1 MFCFCLHFLRDD
13 QSPMSHHFSRGHQ
26 FRNGARQAMADFV
39 ITSWDLLAGRCIMLS
54 RLALRPS
61 LLLSPSIRQFSQS
74 VLRPARFGG
83 GSSSTG
89 FSRFT
94 QQTGIGIRTGK
105 TLKERLLGPTTG
117 APYIYGTYALAGAS
131 LFGIGALMYYG
142 LISKEQSILQASALW
157 PQYVRERLSSTYSY
171 LAGSL
176 AVTAASGV
184 AASRNAAIMRL
195 TQAGGVMG
203 LFATLAVII
212 GTGML
217 CRSIDYDSTVAKH
230 FAWMLHCGAMGAV
243 LAPMVYLGGPVL
255 MRAAW
260 YTAGIVA
267 GLSATAI
274 TAPSE
279 KFLMMS
285 GPLAMGLGVVFVANI
300 GTFFFHPGSALG
312 AGLMSIVLYG
322 GLILFSAFLLH
333 DTQRVVKHAQ
343 IHPQRGQMMYGMPE
357 VRSYD
362 PINAQLSIYM
372 DVLNIFMRMAMIMG
386 GMGGNRRK

>member
-1 MFCFCLHFLRDD
+1 LTF
-13 QSPMSHHFSRGHQ
+13 
-26 FRNGARQAMADFV
+26 
-39 ITSWDLLAGRCIMLS
+39 LLAGN
-54 RLALRPS
+54 
-61 LLLSPSIRQFSQS
+61 
-74 VLRPARFGG
+74 
-83 GSSSTG
+83 
-89 FSRFT
+89 
-94 QQTGIGIRTGK
+94 
-105 TLKERLLGPTTG
+105 
-117 APYIYGTYALAGAS
+117 
-131 LFGIGALMYYG
+131 
-142 LISKEQSILQASALW
+142 
-157 PQYVRERLSSTYSY
+157 
-171 LAGSL
+171 
-176 AVTAASGV
+176 
-184 AASRNAAIMRL
+184 RN
-195 TQAGGVMG
+195 T
-203 LFATLAVII
+203 VII

-230 FAWMLHCGAMGAV
+230 LAWMLHCAAMGAV
-243 LAPMVYLGGPVL
+243 LAPMVYMGGPVL

-343 IHPQRGQMMYGMPE
+343 MHQQHVKMHGMPDIK
-357 VRSYD
+357 SYD
-362 PINAQLSIYM
+362 PINAQLSIYL
-372 DVLNIFMRMAMIMG
+372 DVLNIFIRLAMIMG
-386 GMGGNRRK
+386 GMNGGRKK

>member
-1 MFCFCLHFLRDD
+1 
-13 QSPMSHHFSRGHQ
+13 
-26 FRNGARQAMADFV
+26 
-39 ITSWDLLAGRCIMLS
+39 MLS
-54 RLALRPS
+54 RLALRPPLVVPIS
-61 LLLSPSIRQFSQS
+61 VRQFSKS
-74 VLRPARFGG
+74 LLRPARFGG
-83 GSSSTG
+83 SGSG
-89 FSRFT
+89 GVHRF
-94 QQTGIGIRTGK
+94 GIGVRAGK

-117 APYIYGTYALAGAS
+117 APYVYGTYALAGAS
-131 LFGIGALMYYG
+131 VFGIGALMYYG
-142 LISKEQSILQASALW
+142 LVSKEQSILQASALW
-157 PQYVRERLSSTYSY
+157 PTYVRERLSSTYSY

-176 AVTAASGV
+176 AMTAASGV

-195 TQAGGVMG
+195 TQSGGILG

-230 FAWMLHCGAMGAV
+230 LAWMLHCGAMGAV
-243 LAPMVYLGGPVL
+243 LAPMVYMGGPVL

-333 DTQRVVKHAQ
+333 DTQRVIRHAQ
-343 IHPQRGQMMYGMPE
+343 MYPQHGKMYGMPDIK
-357 VRSYD
+357 SYD
-362 PINAQLSIYM
+362 PINAQLSIYL
-372 DVLNIFMRMAMIMG
+372 DILNIFIRMAMIMG
-386 GMGGNRRK
+386 GMNGGRKK

>member
-1 MFCFCLHFLRDD
+1 
-13 QSPMSHHFSRGHQ
+13 
-26 FRNGARQAMADFV
+26 
-39 ITSWDLLAGRCIMLS
+39 MLS

-61 LLLSPSIRQFSQS
+61 ILLSPSIRQFSHS

-83 GSSSTG
+83 GGSSTG
-89 FSRFT
+89 FTRFT

-117 APYIYGTYALAGAS
+117 APYIFGTYALAGAS
-131 LFGIGALMYYG
+131 IFGIGALMYYG
-142 LISKEQSILQASALW
+142 LISKEQSILQGSALW
-157 PQYVRERLSSTYSY
+157 PQYVRDRLSSTYSY

-184 AASRNAAIMRL
+184 AASRNPAIMRL

-217 CRSIDYDSTVAKH
+217 CRSIDYDSTIAKH

-243 LAPMVYLGGPVL
+243 LAPMCYIGGPVL

-343 IHPQRGQMMYGMPE
+343 IYPQRDHMMYGMPE

-372 DVLNIFMRMAMIMG
+372 DVLNIFMRMAMIMS
-386 GMGGNRRK
+386 GMSGNRRK

>member
-1 MFCFCLHFLRDD
+1 
-13 QSPMSHHFSRGHQ
+13 
-26 FRNGARQAMADFV
+26 
-39 ITSWDLLAGRCIMLS
+39 MLS

-61 LLLSPSIRQFSQS
+61 LVVPVSVRQFSKS
-74 VLRPARFGG
+74 LLRPARFGG
-83 GSSSTG
+83 SGAGGGSG
-89 FSRFT
+89 GVHRFAE
-94 QQTGIGIRTGK
+94 QAGVGVRAGK

-117 APYIYGTYALAGAS
+117 APYVYGTYALAGAS
-131 LFGIGALMYYG
+131 IFGIGALMYYG
-142 LISKEQSILQASALW
+142 LVSKEQSILQASALW
-157 PQYVRERLSSTYSY
+157 PAYVRERLSTTYSY

-176 AVTAASGV
+176 VVTAASGV

-195 TQAGGVMG
+195 TQSGGILG

-217 CRSIDYDSTVAKH
+217 CRAIDYDSTVAKH
-230 FAWMLHCGAMGAV
+230 LAWLLHCGAMGAV
-243 LAPMVYLGGPVL
+243 LAPMVYMGGPVL

-333 DTQRVVKHAQ
+333 DTQRVVKLAQ
-343 IHPQRGQMMYGMPE
+343 IYPQRGQMYGMQE
-357 VRSYD
+357 IRSFD
-362 PINAQLSIYM
+362 PINAQLSIYL
-372 DVLNIFMRMAMIMG
+372 DVLNIFIRMAMIMSGMSG
-386 GMGGNRRK
+386 GRKK

>member
-1 MFCFCLHFLRDD
+1 MG
-13 QSPMSHHFSRGHQ
+13 RGT
-26 FRNGARQAMADFV
+26 N
-39 ITSWDLLAGRCIMLS
+39 
-54 RLALRPS
+54 
-61 LLLSPSIRQFSQS
+61 
-74 VLRPARFGG
+74 
-83 GSSSTG
+83 
-89 FSRFT
+89 
-94 QQTGIGIRTGK
+94 TGIQGHSGSIGIGVRTGK

-131 LFGIGALMYYG
+131 VAGLGALMYYG
-142 LISKEQSILQASALW
+142 LVSKEQSLLQSSALW
-157 PQYVRERLSSTYSY
+157 PSYVRERLSSTYSY

-230 FAWMLHCGAMGAV
+230 LAWMLHCGAMGAV
-243 LAPMVYLGGPVL
+243 LAPMVYMGGPVL

-279 KFLMMS
+279 KFLMMT

-300 GTFFFHPGSALG
+300 GTFFFSPGSALG

-343 IHPQRGQMMYGMPE
+343 IYPRREQLYGMSRE
-357 VRSYD
+357 IKSYD
-362 PINAQLSIYM
+362 PINALVFYLISFLEY
-372 DVLNIFMRMAMIMG
+372 VR
-386 GMGGNRRK
+386 

>member
-1 MFCFCLHFLRDD
+1 MGRSGSTGLH
-13 QSPMSHHFSRGHQ
+13 
-26 FRNGARQAMADFV
+26 
-39 ITSWDLLAGRCIMLS
+39 
-54 RLALRPS
+54 
-61 LLLSPSIRQFSQS
+61 
-74 VLRPARFGG
+74 RFGE
-83 GSSSTG
+83 
-89 FSRFT
+89 
-94 QQTGIGIRTGK
+94 QAGIGVRTGK

-131 LFGIGALMYYG
+131 VLGVGALMYYG
-142 LISKEQSILQASALW
+142 LASKEQSILAQSALW
-157 PQYVRERLSSTYSY
+157 PSYVRERLSSTYSY
-171 LAGSL
+171 LAGGL

-184 AASRNAAIMRL
+184 AASRSAAIMRL
-195 TQAGGVMG
+195 TQAGGVLG
-203 LFATLAVII
+203 LFASLAVII

-230 FAWMLHCGAMGAV
+230 LAWMLHCGAMGCV
-243 LAPMVYLGGPVL
+243 LAPMVYMGGPVL

-343 IHPQRGQMMYGMPE
+343 MYPRREQMYGMPMDIK
-357 VRSYD
+357 SYD

-372 DVLNIFMRMAMIMG
+372 DVLNIFIRMAMIMS
-386 GMGGNRRK
+386 GMGGGRRK

>member
-1 MFCFCLHFLRDD
+1 
-13 QSPMSHHFSRGHQ
+13 
-26 FRNGARQAMADFV
+26 
-39 ITSWDLLAGRCIMLS
+39 MLS

-61 LLLSPSIRQFSQS
+61 LLISPSVRQLSMS
-74 VLRPARFGG
+74 VLKTARMGRSSTTGIHRFGE
-83 GSSSTG
+83 
-89 FSRFT
+89 
-94 QQTGIGIRTGK
+94 QAGIGVRTGK

-131 LFGIGALMYYG
+131 VFGVGALMYYG
-142 LISKEQSILQASALW
+142 LVSKEQSILQSSALW
-157 PQYVRERLSSTYSY
+157 PAYVRERLASTYSY
-171 LAGSL
+171 LAGGL

-217 CRSIDYDSTVAKH
+217 CRSIDYDSTIAKH
-230 FAWMLHCGAMGAV
+230 LAWMLHCGAMGAV
-243 LAPMVYLGGPVL
+243 LAPLVYMGGPVL

-260 YTAGIVA
+260 YTAGIVG

-300 GTFFFHPGSALG
+300 GTFFFHPGNCPWSGFDVDRYVWWPDSL
-312 AGLMSIVLYG
+312 LSIFTVRYPTCRKARSNLSSPRRNVRNASEHQELRSYQRP
-322 GLILFSAFLLH
+322 AFNLH
-333 DTQRVVKHAQ
+333 GC
-343 IHPQRGQMMYGMPE
+343 IEYLHPNGDDHGRYERKSKE
-357 VRSYD
+357 VRK
-362 PINAQLSIYM
+362 PIAQY
-372 DVLNIFMRMAMIMG
+372 
-386 GMGGNRRK
+386 RKDENFNYCLETSSTRQ

>member
-1 MFCFCLHFLRDD
+1 
-13 QSPMSHHFSRGHQ
+13 
-26 FRNGARQAMADFV
+26 
-39 ITSWDLLAGRCIMLS
+39 MLS
-54 RLALRPS
+54 RIALRPS
-61 LLLSPSIRQFSQS
+61 LLVSPSFRQFSKT
-74 VLRPARFGG
+74 VLSNARMGRSGSTGLHRFGE
-83 GSSSTG
+83 
-89 FSRFT
+89 
-94 QQTGIGIRTGK
+94 QAGIGVRTGK

-131 LFGIGALMYYG
+131 VLGVGALMYYG
-142 LISKEQSILQASALW
+142 LASKEQSILAQSALW
-157 PQYVRERLSSTYSY
+157 PSYVRERLSSTYSY
-171 LAGSL
+171 LAGGL

-184 AASRNAAIMRL
+184 AASRSAAIMRL
-195 TQAGGVMG
+195 TQAGGVLG
-203 LFATLAVII
+203 LFASLAVII

-230 FAWMLHCGAMGAV
+230 LAWMLHC
-243 LAPMVYLGGPVL
+243 
-255 MRAAW
+255 
-260 YTAGIVA
+260 

-343 IHPQRGQMMYGMPE
+343 MYPRREQMYGMPMDIK
-357 VRSYD
+357 SYD
-362 PINAQLSIYM
+362 PINAYVGPFFSFLI
-372 DVLNIFMRMAMIMG
+372 R
-386 GMGGNRRK
+386 

>member
-1 MFCFCLHFLRDD
+1 
-13 QSPMSHHFSRGHQ
+13 
-26 FRNGARQAMADFV
+26 
-39 ITSWDLLAGRCIMLS
+39 MLS
-54 RLALRPS
+54 RFALRPS
-61 LLLSPSIRQFSQS
+61 LLISPSVRQLSKT
-74 VLRPARFGG
+74 VLNTARMGRSGSGSTGIHRFGE
-83 GSSSTG
+83 
-89 FSRFT
+89 
-94 QQTGIGIRTGK
+94 QAGIGVRTGK

-117 APYIYGTYALAGAS
+117 APYVYGTYALAGAS
-131 LFGIGALMYYG
+131 VAGIGALMYYG
-142 LISKEQSILQASALW
+142 LISKEQSILQSSALW
-157 PQYVRERLSSTYSY
+157 PPYVRERLSSTYSY
-171 LAGSL
+171 LAGGL

-184 AASRNAAIMRL
+184 AASRSPAIMRL
-195 TQAGGVMG
+195 TQAGGVLG
-203 LFATLAVII
+203 LFASLAVII

-217 CRSIDYDSTVAKH
+217 CRAIDYDSTVAKH
-230 FAWMLHCGAMGAV
+230 LAWMLHCGAMGAV
-243 LAPMVYLGGPVL
+243 LAPLVYLGGPVL

-260 YTAGIVA
+260 YTAGIVG

-285 GPLAMGLGVVFVANI
+285 GPLAMGLGVVFVANV
-300 GTFFFHPGSALG
+300 GAFFFHPGSAVG

-343 IHPQRGQMMYGMPE
+343 FYPRREDVMYGMPE
-357 VRSYD
+357 FRSYD

-386 GMGGNRRK
+386 GMNGSRRK

>member
-1 MFCFCLHFLRDD
+1 EGSGFILSTHYLK
-13 QSPMSHHFSRGHQ
+13 
-26 FRNGARQAMADFV
+26 
-39 ITSWDLLAGRCIMLS
+39 MLS
-54 RLALRPS
+54 RFAIRPS
-61 LLLSPSIRQFSQS
+61 LCISPSVRQFSKTIFNNARMGRGS
-74 VLRPARFGG
+74 TGIHRFGE
-83 GSSSTG
+83 SV
-89 FSRFT
+89 
-94 QQTGIGIRTGK
+94 GIGVRPGK

-117 APYIYGTYALAGAS
+117 APYIYGSYALAGAS
-131 LFGIGALMYYG
+131 VFGVGALMYYG
-142 LISKEQSILQASALW
+142 LVSKEQSILQSSALW
-157 PQYVRERLSSTYSY
+157 PAYVRERLSSTYSY

-195 TQAGGVMG
+195 TQTGGILG

-217 CRSIDYDSTVAKH
+217 CRAIDYDSTVAKH
-230 FAWMLHCGAMGAV
+230 LAWMLHCGAMGAV
-243 LAPMVYLGGPVL
+243 LAPLVYMGGPVL

-260 YTAGIVA
+260 YTAGIVG

-300 GTFFFHPGSALG
+300 GTFFFHPGTALG
-312 AGLMSIVLYG
+312 AGLMSIVMYG

-343 IHPQRGQMMYGMPE
+343 IYPRREDAMMYGMPMTNAIK
-357 VRSYD
+357 SYD
-362 PINAQLSIYM
+362 PINAQLSIYL
-372 DVLNIFMRMAMIMG
+372 DVLNIFIRLAMIMG
-386 GMGGNRRK
+386 GMSGNRRK

>member
-1 MFCFCLHFLRDD
+1 
-13 QSPMSHHFSRGHQ
+13 
-26 FRNGARQAMADFV
+26 
-39 ITSWDLLAGRCIMLS
+39 MLS
-54 RLALRPS
+54 RFALRPS
-61 LLLSPSIRQFSQS
+61 LLISPSVRQLSKS
-74 VLRPARFGG
+74 VLKTARMGRSGATGIHRFGE
-83 GSSSTG
+83 
-89 FSRFT
+89 
-94 QQTGIGIRTGK
+94 QAGIGVRTGK

-131 LFGIGALMYYG
+131 VLGVGALMYYG
-142 LISKEQSILQASALW
+142 LVSKEQSILQSSALW
-157 PQYVRERLSSTYSY
+157 PAYVRERLSSTYSY

-230 FAWMLHCGAMGAV
+230 LAWMLHCGAMGAV
-243 LAPMVYLGGPVL
+243 LAPLVYMGGPVL
-255 MRAAW
+255 MRAW
-260 YTAGIVA
+260 VHCCIV
-267 GLSATAI
+267 GDLLQRI

-312 AGLMSIVLYG
+312 AGLMSIVMYG

-333 DTQRVVKHAQ
+333 DTQRVVQHAQ
-343 IHPQRGQMMYGMPE
+343 IYPRREDMYGMQPI
-357 VRSYD
+357 RSYD
-362 PINAQLSIYM
+362 PINALVYFNCRYLFKFLNPASIYM
-372 DVLNIFMRMAMIMG
+372 DVLNIFIRMAMIMG
-386 GMGGNRRK
+386 GMSGSRRK